1 MRGTIPFGRLAAAM
15 VERALEALA
24 AVAAA
29 LVFGAAWPRVAAA
42 APDPTM
48 AAAQAWRAGDYAR
61 AYELA
66 LPALDHSSRPFATHR
81 FVAEMARDAGRLDAA
96 KVVLREHARRRGT
109 DAAAAECA
117 LGWVALWEN
126 DFRGAIPRFERATA
140 LAPEEID
147 PFLGLTEAHLALGD
161 RTLAWLDGLRTRH
174 GYHWPEITAR
184 AIVLDATGRAREALP
199 LFEEAARAA
208 PEEAE
213 IPYRAGIAA
222 ARLGRHTDGEAS
234 FDRAARLVRTR
245 PDPTPAAHR
254 LLAAIELERGR
265 MAFETARFPRATEIA
280 ARAHERALEAANTPL
295 LARTLVLEGQ
305 IRGVDANLEAAQRP
319 ATEALRLARR
329 IGDDQIERDA
339 LGTLAA
345 LELDLFETGI
355 ASSRLKTALGRAAAT
370 GDSRGLESTFAL
382 LGLTAMARGEYLEAQ
397 TYFNEAAMR
406 ASAAGNVIVQQMALE
421 GAARTKLSLSDH
433 WQALE
438 LATTALALAEGI
450 DFATGECQAHLTSGR
465 TAYQLGLYD
474 RAQIHLGRAA
484 DLAEKHGLI
493 RQRGRTFL
501 DLGRVA
507 AALGEADVAQSW
519 FTEALA
525 LAERTHDPALQ
536 TDCLSAL
543 GDGFLELGAYD
554 AALHQYER
562 AMTLATEAGYLEG
575 RLANMTRAAEVLK
588 LLGDVR
594 RSVALLR
601 EGLRL
606 SQALRNRV
614 SQATNVAYLGENYA
628 ALGDYEK
635 SLSYLNRS
643 LSLNRETGS
652 ILGQGETLISICR
665 TFNAAGSHAA
675 AVNRCAEALAFSE
688 EHGNEAQRARAS
700 IEMGN
705 AYAALGHPERAEPYF
720 RSSHALAR
728 SLDRP
733 NIEWPAAAGMARV
746 LAAQGRNEPAIQ
758 MGREAVATLEK
769 LRSDIPLP
777 EMRAG
782 FLEDKL
788 EPYEQLVLL
797 LIRQGQLAEAFRTME
812 YSRSRTLLE
821 LLTDEPADTDPR
833 LAELRRKNLALRRD
847 ILRRTEDLAG
857 LPASADRDSATTALL
872 STLHDLRKQHAA
884 LKAEIT
890 RAFPEAGAAGAE
902 PLTLDAVQ
910 RSLDPRTALLEYY
923 VTRKELV
930 IFVITQDG
938 VRAVTRP
945 ESESQLASRARL
957 LAAALASDPAGA
969 SGARAGAAS
978 WQPPAAALT
987 QALIDPVRHDPL
999 LSGKSDLVIVPHKFL
1014 HQVPFQALGGG
1025 AAGGTGAGAGA
1036 SGAGGRPRYL
1046 IEDYLVSYA
1055 PSASVLKHCLDQDR
1069 GRKRSLLA
1077 VANPTP
1083 RNMQGQE
1090 LPYVTDEVQSIKRSF
1105 DGQALVR
1112 IGREATETAVKREAG
1127 RADLLHIATHYD
1139 VNKKDPLRSALDLA
1153 PSAEDDG
1160 RLEVGEVMDL
1170 GLGADLVVLSGCST
1184 AAAGGAVDGEP
1195 ASDDWFGLTRAFLH
1209 AGAPSVVATL
1219 WPVNDRS
1226 TARFMERFYELLPVA
1241 DKSTALARTQREMLA
1256 GEIAGAPECSAPYYW
1271 APFVLIGS
1279 GE

>member
-1 MRGTIPFGRLAAAM
+1 MRQPLQSPGGGPEFDVKPMRGSSIPLAILVAIALAHVLAAA
-15 VERALEALA
+15 LPHA
-24 AVAAA
+24 AS
-29 LVFGAAWPRVAAA
+29 A
-42 APDPTM
+42 APDPTV

-66 LPALDHSSRPFATHR
+66 LPALEDSPRPFAAHR
-81 FVAEMARDAGRLDAA
+81 FVAEMARDSGRLGAV
-96 KVVLREHARRRGT
+96 KVIFREHARRRGT
-109 DAAAAECA
+109 DAGAAECA
-117 LGWVALWEN
+117 LGWVSLWEN
-126 DFRGAIPRFERATA
+126 DFRAAIPRFERAIA
-140 LAPEEID
+140 LAPEELD
-147 PFLGLTEAHLALGD
+147 PFLGLTEAHLALGE
-161 RTLAWLDGLRTRH
+161 RTLTWLDGLRSH
-174 GYHWPEITAR
+174 YGYHWPEIAAR
-184 AIVLDATGRAREALP
+184 AIVLDATARTREALP
-199 LFEEAARAA
+199 LFAEAARTA
-208 PEEAE
+208 PHEPE
-213 IPYRAGIAA
+213 IPYRAGIAES
-222 ARLGRHTDGEAS
+222 RLGRSTDAEAS
-234 FDRAARLVRTR
+234 FDRAARLVRAR
-245 PDPTPAAHR
+245 PDPTPAAPR
-254 LLAAIELERGR
+254 LLAAIELERAR
-265 MAFETARFPRATEIA
+265 MAYETARFARAAEMA
-280 ARAHERALEAANTPL
+280 ARAHERAIEAANTPL
-295 LARTLVLEGQ
+295 LARALVLEGR
-305 IRGVDANLEAAQRP
+305 IHGEDADLEAARRP
-319 ATEALRLARR
+319 TTDALRLARR

-339 LGTLAA
+339 LGALAV

-355 ASSRLKTALGRAAAT
+355 ASSRLKTALARAAAT
-370 GDSRGLESTFAL
+370 GDARGLEGTFAL

-397 TYFNEAAMR
+397 TYFNEAATR
-406 ASAAGNVIVQQMALE
+406 ASTAGNIIVQQMAIE

-438 LATTALALAEGI
+438 LATTSLALAEGV
-450 DFATGECQAHLTSGR
+450 DFAAGECQAHLTSGR

-474 RAQIHLGRAA
+474 RAQDHLGRAA
-484 DLAEKHGLI
+484 DLAAKHGLI

-575 RLANMTRAAEVLK
+575 RLANMTRAAEVLQS
-588 LLGDVR
+588 LGDAR

-606 SQALRNRV
+606 SQELRNRV
-614 SQATNVAYLGENYA
+614 SQATNVAHLGENYA

-643 LSLNRETGS
+643 LALNRETGS

-665 TFNAAGSHAA
+665 TFNAAGSHTA
-675 AVNRCAEALAFSE
+675 AVSRCSEALAFAE

-705 AYAALGHPERAEPYF
+705 AYAALGQPERAEPYF
-720 RSSHALAR
+720 RSSHALAK

-733 NIEWPAAAGMARV
+733 NIEWPAAAGMSRV

-758 MGREAVATLEK
+758 MGREAVATLER
-769 LRSDIPLP
+769 LRSDLPLP

-821 LLTDEPADTDPR
+821 LLTDEPADGDPR
-833 LAELRRKNLALRRD
+833 LTELRRKHLALRRE
-847 ILRRTEDLAG
+847 ILRRTEDLAA
-857 LPASADRDSATTALL
+857 LPASADRDSMTTALL
-872 STLHDLRKQHAA
+872 TTLHDLRKQHAA
-884 LKAEIT
+884 LKADIART
-890 RAFPEAGAAGAE
+890 FPEATVAGAE
-902 PLTLDAVQ
+902 PLTLDVVQ
-910 RSLDPRTALLEYY
+910 RMLDPGTALLEYY
-923 VTRKELV
+923 VTQKELV
-930 IFVITQDG
+930 IFVITRDG

-945 ESESQLASRARL
+945 ETESQLASRARL
-957 LAAALASDPAGA
+957 LTAALANEPAGA
-969 SGARAGAAS
+969 GVGAAS

-987 QALIDPVRHDPL
+987 QALLDPVRRDPL
-999 LSGKSDLVIVPHKFL
+999 LAGKRDLVIVPHKSL
-1014 HQVPFQALGGG
+1014 HQVPFQALS
-1025 AAGGTGAGAGA
+1025 AGAGAGE
-1036 SGAGGRPRYL
+1036 RPRYL

-1055 PSASVLKHCLDQDR
+1055 PSASVLKHCLDQDL
-1069 GRKRSLLA
+1069 GRKRNLLA

-1083 RNMQGQE
+1083 RNMAGQE
-1090 LPYVTDEVQSIKRSF
+1090 LPYAADEVQAIKRSF
-1105 DGQALVR
+1105 EGASMVR
-1112 IGREATETAVKREAG
+1112 IGREATETLVKREAG

-1139 VNKKDPLRSALDLA
+1139 VNRKDPLRSALDLA
-1153 PSAEDDG
+1153 PSIEDDG

-1184 AAAGGAVDGEP
+1184 AAAAGAVDNLP

-1226 TARFMERFYELLPVA
+1226 TARFMERFYELLPVT